1 MANGSEAKV
10 DYNVFKVAVTKSL
23 EPTTTIQWN
32 GLDINIKK
40 NLSLAEAI
48 SFVESVVASA
58 FGADGT
64 FLPERIDAAILICV
78 VGFYTNIELGDDIEE
93 MYELINS
100 SAITDMVLEKINQR
114 QFDKIISAIYKKID
128 IMVSLN
134 IHDVT
139 EQMNEMRTAFE
150 NIGTSMSALFDGI
163 KPEDMNGVIN
173 ALSSGVIDEKKL
185 VEAIAENNNQQ

>member
-10 DYNVFKVAVTKSL
+10 DYNVFKVAVAKAL

-32 GLDINIKK
+32 GLDINVKK

-58 FGADGT
+58 FGTDGT

-93 MYELINS
+93 MYELING
-100 SAITDMVLEKINQR
+100 SAIVDMLLERINQR
-114 QFDKIISAIYKKID
+114 QFDKIINAIYKKID
-128 IMVSLN
+128 NIVSMN

-163 KPEDMNGVIN
+163 KPEDMNGIIN